1 MLPPS
6 PSLVQPKPLISL
18 MRTQRPQNACS
29 QLETMHPAEHGRLW
43 SPEEHPLLVS
53 GISGQW
59 GRVEGEVRSGG
70 SSRGWLRARR
80 SCEKT
85 TVNALTKP
93 RPIKDSCVTGCS
105 FQWLHSESP
114 SAWGGH
120 KAGMG
125 FPGGSV
131 VKNLCAKKEMRVQPL
146 DREFPLEKEM
156 ATLSSI
162 LPRKS
167 HQERRLVGY
176 SPQGCTRV
184 RHDLA
189 PKQNIN

>member
-1 MLPPS
+1 
-6 PSLVQPKPLISL
+6 
-18 MRTQRPQNACS
+18 
-29 QLETMHPAEHGRLW
+29 
-43 SPEEHPLLVS
+43 
-53 GISGQW
+53 
-59 GRVEGEVRSGG
+59 
-70 SSRGWLRARR
+70 
-80 SCEKT
+80 
-85 TVNALTKP
+85 
-93 RPIKDSCVTGCS
+93 
-105 FQWLHSESP
+105 
-114 SAWGGH
+114 
-120 KAGMG
+120 MG

-146 DREFPLEKEM
+146 DREFHMEKEM